1 MSRGHRLCV
10 REARTIP
17 TQRDDFFAVSFQGQ
31 LDIEK
36 LLRDSDLVLTTCK
49 VNRHEQRL
57 E

>member
-1 MSRGHRLCV
+1 V